1 MQQTR
6 TDPHAALDRLVGVVD
21 ALRENCG
28 WTARLTPERL
38 APYLVEEAAE
48 VSETVAAGQLGSPLA
63 SELGDILFQIL
74 LHARLGEERGD
85 LTLTDVIE
93 ALESKLLRR
102 NTHLFADD
110 GSVLSEPDRDPDAAE
125 RAWQRAKAAERA
137 ARGEDPAGDQDP
149 LQGLPASLS
158 ALSLAQKA
166 LGRAAGRTEVFAHQT
181 HDAAVPGPGA
191 PGAVGAEPSHAP
203 SGTGEATEDR
213 ADAIGEAILAQVSL
227 ARAAGVDAD
236 RALRDALT
244 RHLSQGTR

>member
-1 MQQTR
+1 VQRQR

-74 LHARLGEERGD
+74 LHARLGEERGE

-102 NTHLFADD
+102 NTHVFAAD
-110 GSVLSEPDRDPDAAE
+110 GSVLAEPDRDPDAAE

-137 ARGEDPAGDQDP
+137 ARGEAPAGDPDP

-166 LGRAAGRTEVFAHQT
+166 LGRAAGRTEVCAE
-181 HDAAVPGPGA
+181 PLP
-191 PGAVGAEPSHAP
+191 GAEPGHAA
-203 SGTGEATEDR
+203 SGAEESA
-213 ADAIGEAILAQVSL
+213 AAIGDAILAQVHR
-227 ARAAGVDAD
+227 ARSAGVDAD